1 MEYIKFVNFIDSTQ
15 YGYTADTTSLVS
27 GDAKYLRITDIVPYF
42 VDKDRVP
49 FCIIDASKVDK
60 YLVHDGDVL
69 IARTGATTGYNLV
82 VDDSFKNYVFAS
94 YLIRFNYNRKKL
106 YPRYL
111 KYVLKSPSW
120 YGFVNNYIG
129 GSAQPGMNARVFG
142 KYYLPYTD
150 LSTQKKIAS
159 ILSAYDSLIENNQK
173 RIKLLEQMAENLYK
187 EWFVRFRIPGYENAR
202 FDGGVPKGWKI
213 VKLCEISTITDGVH
227 NTIQDDPQ
235 GKYLLLSCKNIKD
248 GRLVIGDN
256 ERTISE
262 EVFLKLRKRTNL
274 SKGDILLS
282 SVGTIGEA
290 TLMTDNPSYYEF
302 QRSVAIIKPNQ
313 GFVTSSFLYGVI
325 KSMRREFENAAHG
338 AAQQCLFLGDIS
350 RIKVMLPQQSLC
362 VDFDRIVNPIYR
374 AISSLEKQI
383 KSLSTQRDLL
393 LPRLMSGKLSI

>member
-1 MEYIKFVNFIDSTQ
+1 MEYIKFENFIDSTQ

-49 FCIIDASKVDK
+49 FCAIDASKVDK

-82 VDDSFKNYVFAS
+82 VDDSFNNYVFAS

-150 LSTQKKIAS
+150 LYTQQRIAS
-159 ILSAYDSLIENNQK
+159 ILSAYDSQIENNQK

-187 EWFVRFRIPGYENAR
+187 EWFVRFRFPGYENVE
-202 FDGGVPKGWKI
+202 FEGGIPKGWNVFCLSNYGRIETGKTPSM
-213 VKLCEISTITDGVH
+213 EHPEYYG
-227 NTIQDDPQ
+227 
-235 GKYLLLSCKNIKD
+235 GKYLFIKTPDMHDEMYVLDTSESLSELGNKIQPNKLLPENSIMVSCIGSAGVVAINAKPAHTNQQINSIVLKD
-248 GRLVIGDN
+248 IREL
-256 ERTISE
+256 EWLYFTCK
-262 EVFLKLRKRTNL
+262 FLKPTIELFGATGATMTNL
-274 SKGDILLS
+274 SKGKFERLKVI
-282 SVGTIGEA
+282 
-290 TLMTDNPSYYEF
+290 NPSMNIKEKYHTLCHSMF
-302 QRSVAIIKPNQ
+302 QTIK
-313 GFVTSSFLYGVI
+313 
-325 KSMRREFENAAHG
+325 
-338 AAQQCLFLGDIS
+338 CL
-350 RIKVMLPQQSLC
+350 Q
-362 VDFDRIVNPIYR
+362 
-374 AISSLEKQI
+374 EKNLALI
-383 KSLSTQRDLL
+383 HQRDLL

>member
-1 MEYIKFVNFIDSTQ
+1 MEYIKFENFIDSTQ

-49 FCIIDASKVDK
+49 FCAIDASKVDK

-82 VDDSFKNYVFAS
+82 VDDSFNNYVFAS

-150 LSTQKKIAS
+150 LYTQQRIAS
-159 ILSAYDSLIENNQK
+159 ILSAYDSQIENNQK
-173 RIKLLEQMAENLYK
+173 RIKLLEQMAENLYN
-187 EWFVRFRIPGYENAR
+187 EWFMRFRFPGYENAE
-202 FDGGVPKGWKI
+202 FEGGMPKGWNVFCLSNYGRIETGKTPSM
-213 VKLCEISTITDGVH
+213 EHPEYYG
-227 NTIQDDPQ
+227 
-235 GKYLLLSCKNIKD
+235 GKYLFIKTPDMHDEMYVLDTSESLSELGNKIQPNKLLPENSIMVSCIGSAGVVAINAKPAHTNQQINSIVLKD
-248 GRLVIGDN
+248 IREL
-256 ERTISE
+256 EWLYFTCK
-262 EVFLKLRKRTNL
+262 FLKPTIELFGATGATMTNL
-274 SKGDILLS
+274 SKGKFERLKVI
-282 SVGTIGEA
+282 
-290 TLMTDNPSYYEF
+290 NPSMNIKEKYHTLCHSMF
-302 QRSVAIIKPNQ
+302 QTIK
-313 GFVTSSFLYGVI
+313 
-325 KSMRREFENAAHG
+325 
-338 AAQQCLFLGDIS
+338 CL
-350 RIKVMLPQQSLC
+350 Q
-362 VDFDRIVNPIYR
+362 
-374 AISSLEKQI
+374 EKNLALI
-383 KSLSTQRDLL
+383 HQRDLL

>member
-1 MEYIKFVNFIDSTQ
+1 MEYIKFENFIDSTQ

-49 FCIIDASKVDK
+49 FCAIDASKVDK

-82 VDDSFKNYVFAS
+82 VDDSFNNYVFAS

-150 LSTQKKIAS
+150 LYTQQRIAS
-159 ILSAYDSLIENNQK
+159 ILSAYDSQIENNQK

-187 EWFVRFRIPGYENAR
+187 EWFVRFRFPGYENVE
-202 FDGGVPKGWKI
+202 FEGGIPKGWNVFCLSNYGRIETGKTPSM
-213 VKLCEISTITDGVH
+213 EHPEYYG
-227 NTIQDDPQ
+227 
-235 GKYLLLSCKNIKD
+235 GKYLFIKTPDMHDEMYVLDTSESLSELGNKIQPNKLLPENSIMVSCIGSAGVVAINAKPAHTNQQINSIVLKD
-248 GRLVIGDN
+248 IREL
-256 ERTISE
+256 EWLYFTCK
-262 EVFLKLRKRTNL
+262 FLKPTIELFGATGATMTNL
-274 SKGDILLS
+274 SKGKFERLKVI
-282 SVGTIGEA
+282 
-290 TLMTDNPSYYEF
+290 NPSMNIKEKYHTLCHSMF
-302 QRSVAIIKPNQ
+302 QTIK
-313 GFVTSSFLYGVI
+313 
-325 KSMRREFENAAHG
+325 
-338 AAQQCLFLGDIS
+338 CL
-350 RIKVMLPQQSLC
+350 Q
-362 VDFDRIVNPIYR
+362 
-374 AISSLEKQI
+374 EKN
-383 KSLSTQRDLL
+383 LALTHQRDLL

>member
-1 MEYIKFVNFIDSTQ
+1 MEYTKFDNFIDSTQ
-15 YGYTADTTSLVS
+15 YGYTAETTSLVS

-49 FCIIDASKVDK
+49 FCAIDASKVDK

-82 VDDSFKNYVFAS
+82 VDDSFNNYVFAS

-150 LSTQKKIAS
+150 LYTQQKIAS
-159 ILSAYDSLIENNQK
+159 ILSAYDSQIENNQK

-187 EWFVRFRIPGYENAR
+187 EWFVRFRFPGYETAE
-202 FDGGVPKGWKI
+202 FEGGVPKGWVSLVGDNKKPKGWTYGELNQLGTFI
-213 VKLCEISTITDGVH
+213 RGKNITAAEMIEGQVPVISAGLEPAGYHNQANVCGPCLTISSSGANAGYLKYNLTDIWAADCSYYNNPYNIWFVYSSL
-227 NTIQDDPQ
+227 
-235 GKYLLLSCKNIKD
+235 KYLQP
-248 GRLVIGDN
+248 VI
-256 ERTISE
+256 S
-262 EVFLKLRKRTNL
+262 NL
-274 SKGDILLS
+274 
-282 SVGTIGEA
+282 
-290 TLMTDNPSYYEF
+290 
-302 QRSVAIIKPNQ
+302 QC
-313 GFVTSSFLYGVI
+313 
-325 KSMRREFENAAHG
+325 G
-338 AAQQCLFLGDIS
+338 AAQPHVYPKDVN
-350 RIKVMLPQQSLC
+350 RLC
-362 VDFDRIVNPIYR
+362 VILPPKSLITEYNRQ
-374 AISSLEKQI
+374 SSLFFKNIHNLKNQI
-383 KSLSTQRDLL
+383 FLLTHQRDLL